1 MPGAGDD
8 PGRGGDGADYLAR
21 RMDADVGTAGRGDF
35 EAVRRLLEEAR
46 LPTRD
51 LTPEMLE
58 HFLVA
63 RRGAELVGVIGLE
76 PLGDVGLLRSAA
88 VAPELRGTGLGGRL
102 TDALERY
109 AREAGV
115 GRLYLLT
122 TTAAAYFDRHGYV
135 RVPRDEAPA
144 AIRDTTEFRE
154 LCAATSVCMV
164 KELSTGR
171 SA

>member
-63 RRGAELVGVIGLE
+63 RRGAELFGVIGLE

-88 VAPELRGTGLGGRL
+88 VVPAERGRGLGARLTAALEDRAARLGIGRL
-102 TDALERY
+102 F
-109 AREAGV
+109 
-115 GRLYLLT
+115 LLT
-122 TTAAAYFDRHGYV
+122 TTAEVFFARLGY
-135 RVPRDEAPA
+135 RRASREEAPP